1 MTHLMGQRITKIV
14 QSLEHKLRTDGD
26 TSNRSLADVVIHPV
40 DDAPALISGHKHRSV
55 IEVTKHMRPG
65 ITILNPVILP
75 SVVYEEIAE
84 VSVIDIPE
92 LIDQKIMG
100 FPLFTTNVFACQFGI
115 FCLITKHP
123 VFYGFVYAFDHGYG
137 ISIQYKLNKHKGFD

>member
-1 MTHLMGQRITKIV
+1 MGQRITKIV

-26 TSNRSLADVVIHPV
+26 TRNGGLADVVIHPV
-40 DDAPALISGHKHRSV
+40 DDTPALISGHKHRNV
-55 IEVTKHMRPG
+55 IKVTKHMRSG

-75 SVVYEEIAE
+75 SVVSEEIAE

-100 FPLFTTNVFACQFGI
+100 FPLFTTNVFACQLWV

-123 VFYGFVYAFDHGYG
+123 VFHGFVYAFDHGYG
-137 ISIQYKLNKHKGFD
+137 LSIQAK